1 MLLIKD
7 ENTLRTFLPNA
18 FASVEGEVSLFD
30 KLQPWLQI
38 GELWL
43 QQKVLGAATMHAISE
58 EASSPL
64 GGTGGGLYCLS
75 CKIVVSTAFR
85 RAIPSLD
92 LVLPPNGFGIDVL
105 AMDTWRALTE
115 LDAQAREYDEMKRNS
130 K

>member
-30 KLQPWLQI
+30 KLQPWLQV

-43 QQKVLGAATMHAISE
+43 QQKVLGATTMHAISE
-58 EASSPL
+58 EANTD
-64 GGTGGGLYCLS
+64 GYCLS

>member
-58 EASSPL
+58 EESSPL
-64 GGTGGGLYCLS
+64 GGTGGGSTVSPARLLS
-75 CKIVVSTAFR
+75 QQLSDL
-85 RAIPSLD
+85 PSLRSTWCC
-92 LVLPPNGFGIDVL
+92 PPTDSASMCWPWTHGV
-105 AMDTWRALTE
+105 R
-115 LDAQAREYDEMKRNS
+115 
-130 K
+130 